1 MVIALLVS
9 REPIDGIDEY
19 KSLAKILFK
28 PENNENRPTYFM
40 NKNKVDD
47 ALTGPDRRR
56 NPRTNEYRGGEVLK
70 RTKTNTIV
78 YSDFPSVV

>member
-47 ALTGPDRRR
+47 ALTGPDRR
-56 NPRTNEYRGGEVLK
+56 TNEYRDGEVLK